1 MTATKI
7 DILEIVI
14 GGMADRI
21 PPINP
26 DSNPVA
32 YGEMKDQYIGDIF
45 DRHYTT
51 DALKA
56 GMRILRF
63 QHKPRGWPTFA
74 TLMEFLEQGRKE
86 TTTRKIA
93 APVQNSVEP
102 WKWREQVMARHGR
115 RAAEIG
121 IAFDLSL
128 WAERNPGRE
137 PDEAVFS
144 QLRSDQARLAA
155 KMRAVQE
162 RPDDYK
168 DAASLLGFYQTM
180 TQKWERVNAE
190 YGA

>member
-74 TLMEFLEQGRKE
+74 TLMEFLEEGRKE
-86 TTTRKIA
+86 TTTRAIGP
-93 APVQNSVEP
+93 PVDKVDP
-102 WKWREQVMARHGR
+102 WKWSSEVMKRHGR
-115 RAAEIG
+115 RAAEVG
-121 IAFDLSL
+121 VAFDLSL
-128 WAERNPGRE
+128 WAERNPGQE
-137 PDEAVFS
+137 PDESVFS
-144 QLRSDQARLAA
+144 ALRSAQGRLAA
-155 KMRAVQE
+155 KMLDVEAN
-162 RPDDYK
+162 PDEYRDSG
-168 DAASLLGFYQTM
+168 ALRSLYGAMQ
-180 TQKWERVNAE
+180 QKWARVNAE
-190 YGA
+190 NGA